1 MAGPR
6 RLTQALGRPSLG
18 TLFGG
23 EGPGDGRLDLKFPPR
38 VVRATMAALR
48 EPIVSLLGHVDH
60 GKTTL
65 LDRIAGSVRASHEAG
80 GITQHIGAIE
90 IPGVTVQ
97 RLCEG
102 ILSAKQLLVPGLLF
116 VDTPGHR
123 SFETMRRRGG
133 ALADLA
139 VLVVDAREGVMPQT
153 RESIEILRHE
163 KTPFAVALTKIDL
176 LAGWRKV
183 SGAVPLAEQVAR
195 SGPEFSRLLDQK
207 LYAVAESLVGL
218 GFSAERY
225 DRVSDFTRNVGIVPV
240 SAKMGA
246 GVPELIALL
255 VGLAQRFL
263 PEELRQVTQ
272 GGEATILERSDQKGV
287 GPVGNVIVYRGRLR
301 VGDEIVAT
309 GRTEPFSSKV
319 RGIYRPV
326 LRKAGSASRATR
338 LESLQEVTAA
348 AGVYLAAPGIE
359 DAMPGGL
366 LKVVAT
372 PEEAEEVR
380 GELARES
387 RPVADLAE
395 SGVALYAD
403 TLGGLEALAFECR
416 SKEIPVHEAGVGP
429 VARAT
434 VMKMA
439 TVKDPTHRAVL
450 AFGVPVLP
458 EAADGEGGAV
468 RIFRADVMYR
478 AIEEYLAWRAERER
492 ALERERRAEVVH
504 PGKIELLPGFVFR
517 ASKPAIV
524 GIRVVGGT
532 VRPGVRLM
540 HPDGTEVG
548 VLRSLEKQNESVTEA
563 GEATELAASI
573 DGAVVGRNVKPGDQ
587 LLVSIPESSAR
598 ALKDQPL
605 TPSERAILEEVVR
618 LWRATRPF
626 WGQ

>member
-1 MAGPR
+1 M
-6 RLTQALGRPSLG
+6 S
-18 TLFGG
+18 
-23 EGPGDGRLDLKFPPR
+23 E
-38 VVRATMAALR
+38 LR

-65 LDRIAGSVRASHEAG
+65 LDRIAGSVRASKEPG

-90 IPGVTVQ
+90 VPGSTVR

-102 ILSAKQLLVPGLLF
+102 VLRTDQLRLPGLLF

-123 SFETMRRRGG
+123 SFETLRRRGG

-139 VLVVDAREGVMPQT
+139 ILVVDVREGVMPQT
-153 RESIEILRHE
+153 RESVQILRRE

-176 LAGWRKV
+176 LAGWRKP
-183 SGAVPLAEQVAR
+183 SGPTPLADAIRKSTPDFQK
-195 SGPEFSRLLDQK
+195 LLDQRV
-207 LYAVAESLVGL
+207 YSVAEELDQL

-240 SAKMGA
+240 SAKTGT

-255 VGLAQRFL
+255 VGLSQRFL
-263 PEELRQVTQ
+263 EQELELITI

-287 GPVGNVIVYRGRLR
+287 GPVGNVIIYRGRLK

-309 GRTEPFSSKV
+309 GREEPFATRI

-326 LRKAGSASRATR
+326 PLKEGRTSKQIR
-338 LESLQEVTAA
+338 LESLSEVQAA

-366 LKVVAT
+366 LKVVHS
-372 PEEAEEVR
+372 EEEKSRVME
-380 GELARES
+380 ELARAS
-387 RPVADLAE
+387 LPVADVAI
-395 SGVALYAD
+395 SGVAIYAD
-403 TLGGLEALAFECR
+403 ALGGLEALAFECR
-416 SKEIPVHEAGVGP
+416 EHGIPVHEAGVGP
-429 VARAT
+429 VGRAT
-434 VMKMA
+434 VMRMA
-439 TVKDPTHRAVL
+439 NVKDPVHRAVL

-458 EAADGEGGAV
+458 DAIPEGEASVV

-478 AIEEYLAWRAERER
+478 LIEEYDAWRTERKR
-492 ALERERRAEVVH
+492 QLEIQRRLEHVH
-504 PGKIELLPGFVFR
+504 PAKLEILPGFVFR

-524 GIRVVGGT
+524 GVRVRGGT
-532 VRPGVRLM
+532 LRPGVRLM

-548 VLRSLEKQNESVTEA
+548 VLKSLQKEGDSVSEA
-563 GEATELAASI
+563 PEGTELAASI
-573 DGAVVGRNVKPGDQ
+573 DGGVVGRNLKEGDV
-587 LLVSIPESSAR
+587 LVVALSEGAAR
-598 ALKDQPL
+598 ALRGQPL
-605 TPSERAILEEVVR
+605 TASEQAILDEVVK
-618 LWRATRPF
+618 LHRATQPF